1 MTVGGAAPGPGA
13 GGADSGSAVAGKT
26 VLVTGASGVVGTA
39 ILRELEGYDVVAAV
53 HRRLPT
59 GSGRVL
65 QVDLTSPRLGL
76 DAAAYRRLCAEIDVV
91 VHSAAIVNF
100 TADQTEVDRV
110 NIEGL
115 GRIVEFAADADA
127 LLVHVSTAFVIRHVS
142 QGGSLGAVSASKS
155 SARPDE
161 YVTSKLAG
169 ENIIRASGI
178 DAVIVRPSV
187 VIGDSRT
194 GEIRQ
199 AQGVHSLAEA
209 TLKGTVP
216 FIPAVEGAHVDI
228 VPCDYVALGV
238 RAVLDAGLRD
248 GDYWLSAGEHA
259 LSIQRFV
266 ELVQEVGRDQGLKV
280 PETRIVEPS
289 MVDRLVRP
297 AFEEVLSAEDLA
309 KLDGLLA
316 VCSCVVIPEKLP
328 SSLATPLGLRVPL
341 DAEDFEEAWRV
352 SVRRLIQDMNAP
364 ARTKPAF
371 SWDA

>member
-1 MTVGGAAPGPGA
+1 MSVDGARPGTGAGAAA
-13 GGADSGSAVAGKT
+13 GRT
-26 VLVTGASGVVGTA
+26 VLLTGASGVLGTA
-39 ILRELEGYDVVAAV
+39 ILDVLDGYDVVAAV
-53 HRRLPT
+53 HRRLPA

-76 DAAAYRRLCAEIDVV
+76 DAPAYRRLCAEIDVV
-91 VHSAAIVNF
+91 VHAAAIVNF

-127 LLVHVSTAFVIRHVS
+127 LLVHVSTAFVIRHVEH
-142 QGGSLGAVSASKS
+142 GGPLGRVSASKS

-161 YVTSKLAG
+161 YVTSKLTG
-169 ENIIRASGI
+169 ERIVRASGL

-187 VIGDSRT
+187 IIGDSKT

-209 TLKGTVP
+209 TLKGNIP
-216 FIPAVEGAHVDI
+216 FIPAVEGAHVDV

-238 RAVLDAGLRD
+238 RAVLDAGLRE

-259 LSIQRFV
+259 LPIPRFV
-266 ELVQEVGRDQGLKV
+266 ELVREVGRESGFEV
-280 PETRIVEPS
+280 PDIRIVEPS
-289 MVDRLVRP
+289 IVDRLVRP
-297 AFEEVLSAEDLA
+297 AFEDVLSSEDLG

-316 VCSCVVIPEKLP
+316 VCGFVVIPEKLP
-328 SSLATPLGLRVPL
+328 SSLDALLAGVVPL
-341 DAEDFEEAWRV
+341 DAEDFEDAWRA

-364 ARTKPAF
+364 TRNKPAF
-371 SWDA
+371 SWDG

>member
-1 MTVGGAAPGPGA
+1 MTAAGAGRGAPGPG
-13 GGADSGSAVAGKT
+13 GGSAVAGKT

-39 ILRELEGYDVVAAV
+39 VLRELEGYDVVAAV
-53 HRRLPT
+53 HRRLPA
-59 GSGRVL
+59 GSARVV
-65 QVDLTSPRLGL
+65 QIDLTSPRLGL
-76 DAAAYRRLCAEIDVV
+76 DAAAYRRLCAEVDVV

-100 TADQTEVDRV
+100 TADQAEVDRV

-115 GRIVEFAADADA
+115 GRAVEFAADADA
-127 LLVHVSTAFVIRHVS
+127 LFVQVSTAFVIRHVS
-142 QGGSLGAVSASKS
+142 QGGSLGGTLSESKS

-169 ENIIRASGI
+169 ENIVRASGL

-187 VIGDSRT
+187 VVGDSRT
-194 GEIRQ
+194 GEIRE
-199 AQGVHSLAEA
+199 AQGAHSLAEA

-216 FIPAVEGAHVDI
+216 FIPAVEGAHVDV
-228 VPCDYVALGV
+228 VPCDYVAMGV

-248 GDYWLSAGEHA
+248 GDYWLTAGEHA
-259 LSIQRFV
+259 LPIHRFV
-266 ELVQEVGRDQGLKV
+266 ELVQQVGRDQGLTV
-280 PETRIVEPS
+280 PETRIVDPA

-297 AFEEVLSAEDLA
+297 AFAEVLSAEDLA

-328 SSLATPLGLRVPL
+328 SSLAAPLGLRVPL

-352 SVRRLIQDMNAP
+352 SVRRLIQEMNAP
-364 ARTKPAF
+364 ARSKPAF
-371 SWDA
+371 AWDA

>member
-1 MTVGGAAPGPGA
+1 MTVGGPAEAGAAGR
-13 GGADSGSAVAGKT
+13 T
-26 VLVTGASGVVGTA
+26 ILLTGASGVLGTA
-39 ILRELEGYDVVAAV
+39 ILEVLDGYDVVAAV
-53 HRRLPT
+53 HHRLPA
-59 GSGRVL
+59 GSGRVV

-76 DAAAYRRLCAEIDVV
+76 DPAAYRRLCGEIDVV

-100 TADQTEVDRV
+100 TAEQAEVDRV

-127 LLVHVSTAFVIRHVS
+127 LLVHVSTAFVVRHVD
-142 QGGSLGAVSASKS
+142 QGGTLGAADAVAASKS

-161 YVTSKLAG
+161 YVTSKLTG
-169 ENIIRASGI
+169 ENIVRGSGL

-187 VIGDSRT
+187 IVGNSKT

-209 TLKGTVP
+209 TIKGTIP
-216 FIPAVEGAHVDI
+216 FIPAVEGAYVDV

-266 ELVQEVGRDQGLKV
+266 ELVQEVGGECGIEV
-280 PETRIVEPS
+280 PDIRIVEPS
-289 MVDRLVRP
+289 IVDRLVRP
-297 AFEEVLSAEDLA
+297 AFEDVLSPEDLG

-316 VCSCVVIPEKLP
+316 VCGFVVIPEKLP
-328 SSLATPLGLRVPL
+328 SSLGPLLGGTVPL
-341 DAEDFEEAWRV
+341 DAEDFEDAWRA
-352 SVRRLIQDMNAP
+352 SVRRLIQEMNAP
-364 ARTKPAF
+364 TRNKPAF
-371 SWDA
+371 SWGA